1 MSEYLHLKGTLTGHS
16 GWVTS
21 IATTMQDNQ
30 DVLIS
35 GSRGSSSCRIA
46 AESVLGAASN
56 LAICL
61 PSFLLSLLLPFSI
74 LYTNRQEPHPVGPY
88 QERRQRGRSPQ
99 GPHWVSGDRQLLRSA
114 LA

>member
-35 GSRGSSSCRIA
+35 GSRGASSRGIA
-46 AESVLGAASN
+46 AESVPGTASDR
-56 LAICL
+56 AIHL
-61 PSFLLSLLLPFSI
+61 PSYLLSLLLPLLT
-74 LYTNRQEPHPVGPY
+74 LYTNRQEPYPVGPD
-88 QERRQRGRSPQ
+88 QERPRQRGRSPQ
-99 GPHWVSGDRQLLRSA
+99 GSHWVSDSRWLLCC
-114 LA
+114 